1 MPKCGGTSIR
11 VSLRAAFNWPLAR
24 SRRHFF
30 HVSPRR
36 SNRAAD
42 LASLPLHVL
51 RDAMLRYHLC
61 DERIRLL
68 TGHYRWPVGIRD
80 EFPGVNLITLLR
92 EPVSHFL
99 SMYFFQREERGQ
111 AKHRRVTADL
121 DTFLESERA
130 LAIGST
136 FVRYLTGPNDC
147 EVARDEET
155 IGVAARHLAS
165 VEVLGVLEDLP
176 GFSAAFQERF
186 GVLLRIPRA
195 NAGRLRPQLEQQE
208 VTAAH
213 RARIRDLVLPN
224 QALYDVALAEIRRRR
239 G

>member
-1 MPKCGGTSIR
+1 M
-11 VSLRAAFNWPLAR
+11 
-24 SRRHFF
+24 
-30 HVSPRR
+30 
-36 SNRAAD
+36 
-42 LASLPLHVL
+42 
-51 RDAMLRYHLC
+51 
-61 DERIRLL
+61 E
-68 TGHYRWPVGIRD
+68 
-80 EFPGVNLITLLR
+80 
-92 EPVSHFL
+92 
-99 SMYFFQREERGQ
+99 
-111 AKHRRVTADL
+111 HRRLTDDL

-147 EVARDEET
+147 EVARDEQT

-176 GFSAAFQERF
+176 GFSAAFPERYTEA
-186 GVLLRIPRA
+186 LLIPRA
-195 NAGRLRPQLEQQE
+195 NAGRLRLGLERDE
-208 VTAAH
+208 VTVAQ